1 MLHAQSSAGAPHV
14 LVLLATYNGAPWLEA
29 MLRSIVGQQ
38 EVRVSILANDDQS
51 TDGTPALLQQ
61 WANETSTE
69 LELLPASP
77 RRLGAAANFFKLV
90 REARFDTFDA
100 VALADQDDIWD
111 PNRLARALASI
122 RDERLAAYSS
132 DVEAFWSNGRRRRL
146 SKAGRQRRFDYFF
159 EPAGPG
165 CTYVLSAGFASRLQ
179 TELRSEPQRFESI
192 GYHDWLI
199 YAYARSHGERWK
211 IDPHPGV
218 AYRQH
223 GANEL
228 GANHGLS
235 AVTKRWHRLTSGWFR
250 AQVLH
255 IAQLWP
261 TDGDDVLFRLKRLR
275 MRDRLWLAMHA
286 RSLRRRPRDQL
297 ALALMLILGVLR

>member
-1 MLHAQSSAGAPHV
+1 MPHPPSSADVPHV
-14 LVLLATYNGAPWLEA
+14 LVLLATYNGAPWLHDL
-29 MLRSIVGQQ
+29 LRSVVEQRG
-38 EVRVSILANDDQS
+38 VAVSILANDDQS
-51 TDGTPALLQQ
+51 TDGTLTLLQE
-61 WANETSTE
+61 WTHRTGTD
-69 LELLPASP
+69 LEILPASSQ
-77 RRLGAAANFFKLV
+77 RLGAAANFLKLV

-111 PNRLARALASI
+111 PDRLARAIVSI
-122 RDERLAAYSS
+122 RDEHLAAYSS
-132 DVEAFWSNGRRRRL
+132 DVEAFWTNGQRRKL
-146 SKAGRQRRFDYFF
+146 SKAGSQRRLDHLF

-165 CTYVLSAGFASRLQ
+165 CTYVLSVDFASRLQ
-179 TELRSEPQRFESI
+179 AELRDNVKRFEGI

-199 YAYARSHGERWK
+199 YAYARSHGDRWK
-211 IDPHPGV
+211 IDPFPGV

-228 GANHGLS
+228 GANHGLR
-235 AVTKRWHRLTSGWFR
+235 AVSKRWNRLTSGWFR
-250 AQVLH
+250 TQVLQ

-261 TDGDDVLFRLKRLR
+261 TDSQDVLHRLKRLQL
-275 MRDRLWLAMHA
+275 RDRLWLAAHA